1 MALQFQTDIQTRE
14 GITISNAYGRVG
26 ADDRFTG
33 TFIAGHVD
41 IYASEQAYLD
51 GARFVVTRLI
61 QSVEVPYDRTTDGT
75 DVLNIAHD
83 GLIKVLAD
91 QGITATKVL

>member
-1 MALQFQTDIQTRE
+1 MALQFQTDIQTRD
-14 GITISNAYGRVG
+14 GFTIQNAYGRVG

-33 TFIAGHVD
+33 TDIAGHVD

-61 QSVEVPYDRTTDGT
+61 QSVEVPYDRNIDGT
-75 DVLNIAHD
+75 DILNIAHD
-83 GLIKVLAD
+83 GLISVLAD
-91 QGITATKVL
+91 QGIVATKEL